1 MIDNKVQAS
10 GIQVL
15 DLSELLSELPEIDVL
30 DLGSFLFQGV
40 LLKEKDFREKA
51 MGYDW
56 HQHRGN
62 IVCVRVPEDSL
73 IQQWA
78 FMIIASNLSGIASDI
93 FIDNGTDP
101 RNQALHRCIQWM
113 DAAPYQDQRVVIKG
127 CGDFK
132 VSDECY
138 LEISRKLT
146 QVVRSLMFGE
156 PCSTVP
162 VWKRPKK

>member
-40 LLKEKDFREKA
+40 LLKEKNFREKVKA
-51 MGYDW
+51 YDW
-56 HQHRGN
+56 DQHSGN
-62 IVCVRVPEDSL
+62 IVCVRIPEDSL

-78 FMIIASNLSGIASDI
+78 FMIIGSSLNGIARDT

-101 RNQALHRCIQWM
+101 RNQALHRHIYSM
-113 DAAPYQDQRVVIKG
+113 DAGPYQDQRVVIKG

-138 LEISRKLT
+138 LEISRKLGP
-146 QVVRSLMFGE
+146 VVKSLMFGE